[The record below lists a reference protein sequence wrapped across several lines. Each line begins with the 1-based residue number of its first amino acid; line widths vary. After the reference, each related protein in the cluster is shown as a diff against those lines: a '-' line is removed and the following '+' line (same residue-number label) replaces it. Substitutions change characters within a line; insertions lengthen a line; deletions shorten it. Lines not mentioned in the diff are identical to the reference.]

1 MTTPTD
7 WPTPQDDKEHIPL
20 QQVVLQAQVDEI
32 AAARASATQ
41 LEPPDL
47 PGYPP
52 TDAVRGDLAKAAYD
66 VLLKRATSAEDAA
79 SAQDALM
86 AQTDVA
92 LVREFHESVRE
103 VAKTALEH
111 ADGLPQLVITA
122 SGAVVTLYTGVL
134 ALVFAAA
141 SRPLPARGLIAALFL
156 GLAVALAVGYAGY
169 LTKARPT
176 NFAPAGHV
184 WPNAT
189 AYSNGF
195 IDWINSAISARASLM
210 RAAVLFLGLGVA
222 FLPSAFID
230 FTMTGQSAPVEQSGQ
245 LPAWP
250 TAPSAD
256 SSATVEL
263 DKILYQAQVA
273 ESAAQRTLVATQ
285 AQTPTTVRGPWG
297 VPAIEEVLWLAAIL
311 AGGTAVFVARR
322 AG

>member
-1 MTTPTD
+1 VTTPTD
-7 WPTPQDDKEHIPL
+7 WPTPQDDKDHIPL
-20 QQVVLQAQVDEI
+20 QQVVLQARVDEI
-32 AAARASATQ
+32 AAARASATP

-79 SAQDALM
+79 AAQDALM

-92 LVREFHESVRE
+92 LVREFHESVRD

-134 ALVFAAA
+134 ALAFAAA
-141 SRPLPARGLIAALFL
+141 SRPLPARGLIPGIFL

-169 LTKARPT
+169 ITRARPT

-189 AYSNGF
+189 AHTNGF

-230 FTMTGQSAPVEQSGQ
+230 FTAVGQSAPLEQSA
-245 LPAWP
+245 LVPPWP
-250 TAPSAD
+250 TAPSTDPGA
-256 SSATVEL
+256 AAEL
-263 DKILYQAQVA
+263 QKILYQAQIA
-273 ESAAQRTLVATQ
+273 EAATQRTVAATQ
-285 AQTPTTVRGPWG
+285 AQTPTTVRGPG
-297 VPAIEEVLWLAAIL
+297 GAPAIEEVLWLAAIL
-311 AGGTAVFVARR
+311 AGGTAVAFARR
-322 AG
+322 EG